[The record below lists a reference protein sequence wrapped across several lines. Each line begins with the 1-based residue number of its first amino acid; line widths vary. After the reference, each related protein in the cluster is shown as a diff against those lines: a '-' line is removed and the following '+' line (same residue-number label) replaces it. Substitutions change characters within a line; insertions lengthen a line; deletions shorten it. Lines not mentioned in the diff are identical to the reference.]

1 MRTWNADGT
10 DKRERG
16 TGGGGRSL
24 QSELF
29 AGLEWAALK
38 ASPVYYGFGVP
49 HGDGA
54 PVVLVPGFLGSDL
67 SLLELHLWLGRLGY
81 RSHLSGIGVNAECP
95 DALLARLQD
104 TVDRVY
110 RESGQR
116 VTLIGHSLGGLLARA
131 AAGRDPLKVKQV
143 ITLGTPSQRLAA
155 HPTVLRL
162 LRHVLRR
169 SYRSA
174 KGRCLRSFGRGL
186 RACLPASVSVASICG
201 RDDPVVGRRDC
212 FDPNAARNIEVSGT
226 HIGLPVNPAVYR
238 ELAQVLASPEQ
249 APKVVTPQPASAVG
263 LPLAA

>member
-1 MRTWNADGT
+1 MSTWNADRT
-10 DKRERG
+10 DDKERRV
-16 TGGGGRSL
+16 GGGGRSL
-24 QSELF
+24 RSELF
-29 AGLEWAALK
+29 AGVEWAALK

-49 HGDGA
+49 HGDGS

-67 SLLELHLWLGRLGY
+67 SLLELHLWLGRMGY

-95 DALLARLQD
+95 DALLARLQE

-143 ITLGTPSQRLAA
+143 ITMGTPAQRLAA

-162 LRHVLRR
+162 LGKVLRR
-169 SYRSA
+169 SYRST

-186 RACLPASVSVASICG
+186 RACLPASVSVAAICG
-201 RDDPVVGRRDC
+201 RDDPVVAWRDC
-212 FDPNAARNIEVSGT
+212 LDPNAARNIEVSGT
-226 HIGLPVNPAVYR
+226 HTGLPVNPAVYR
-238 ELAQVLASPEQ
+238 ELARLLALPER
-249 APKVVTPQPASAVG
+249 APKLVTPQPASTAV